1 MLNFMG
7 CFAKK
12 GGIIL
17 YLKVTLNKPLSTCHC
32 LLPGTNWAMK
42 KIFLTPI
49 QKSKVWEVRKANVEI
64 LEPWIPEWRK
74 LGTVPLSRARN
85 PEAQETWAETLGVFF
100 TSWSLNP
107 SQILLSPQ
115 YNSTYLTG

>member
-1 MLNFMG
+1 
-7 CFAKK
+7 
-12 GGIIL
+12 
-17 YLKVTLNKPLSTCHC
+17 
-32 LLPGTNWAMK
+32 MK

-64 LEPWIPEWRK
+64 LKPWIPEWRK

>member
-1 MLNFMG
+1 MT
-7 CFAKK
+7 
-12 GGIIL
+12 IIL

-49 QKSKVWEVRKANVEI
+49 QKSKVWGSEEGDVEI

-85 PEAQETWAETLGVFF
+85 LSSGTRLKLRQCSLPAGHLTPHRFYFHLNTAAP
-100 TSWSLNP
+100 TSQGDFGN
-107 SQILLSPQ
+107 
-115 YNSTYLTG
+115 N